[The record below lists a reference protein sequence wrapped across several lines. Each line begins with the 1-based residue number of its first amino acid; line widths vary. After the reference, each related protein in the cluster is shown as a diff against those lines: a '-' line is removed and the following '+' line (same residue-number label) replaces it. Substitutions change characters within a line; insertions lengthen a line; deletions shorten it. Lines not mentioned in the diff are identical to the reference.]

1 VSPGIAAP
9 FFAKLLLKTLNYSTL
24 RLKDTKLSAEHL
36 TKLLKAL
43 ERKEV
48 TERAAELLLRD
59 LIVSPKPP
67 DPEELLKLRGME
79 RIFDEAQLQ
88 PTIEK
93 VLTANA
99 RAVLDFRTGRKES
112 FEFLV
117 GQVMRETKGRA
128 DPGVIREMLKK
139 RLER

>member
-1 VSPGIAAP
+1 
-9 FFAKLLLKTLNYSTL
+9 
-24 RLKDTKLSAEHL
+24 
-36 TKLLKAL
+36 
-43 ERKEV
+43 
-48 TERAAELLLRD
+48 
-59 LIVSPKPP
+59 
-67 DPEELLKLRGME
+67 ME